1 MRGNAMLRE
10 KLATRGAV
18 LGWAAVIGGV
28 CLIDYFAPEGQTL
41 SEGVDRA
48 LEKRPL
54 LTAAAI
60 GMTAMHL
67 LNIYE
72 HLHIEHLDPIHQL
85 ANLAR
90 RKTGE

>member
-1 MRGNAMLRE
+1 MKAE
-10 KLATRGAV
+10 K
-18 LGWAAVIGGV
+18 AAGIAWGCLVAGV
-28 CLIDYFAPEGQTL
+28 AAYDYYAPEGQTL

-48 LEKRPL
+48 LEKHPIA
-54 LTAAAI
+54 TAAAI

-72 HLHIEHLDPIHQL
+72 HLHIEHLDPIHQI

-90 RKTGE
+90 RKINDQAVC

>member
-1 MRGNAMLRE
+1 MKAERAAGMA
-10 KLATRGAV
+10 
-18 LGWAAVIGGV
+18 WAG
-28 CLIDYFAPEGQTL
+28 LIASVAAYDYLAPEGQTL